1 MGSESHLVGTS
12 LITMDQNW
20 ENTSWS
26 KDNSAN
32 RGGAGPKKAQ
42 NSSETKKFRSLED
55 ADEAGS
61 HEKVSQELKMLIQK
75 GRIAKKLSQAAVAKA
90 INEKSQ
96 TINEY
101 ESGKAQPN
109 QQVLIKLERA
119 LGVKLRGLGKTKKKK

>member
-1 MGSESHLVGTS
+1 
-12 LITMDQNW
+12 MDQDWNT
-20 ENTSWS
+20 TSWS
-26 KDNSAN
+26 KDNSEN
-32 RGGAGPKKAQ
+32 RGGAGPKQAQ
-42 NSSETKKFRSLED
+42 NSSETKKFRKLED
-55 ADEAGS
+55 ADEAGK
-61 HEKVSQELKMLIQK
+61 HETVSQELKMLIQK